1 MKPLK
6 LTVSAFGPYAERV
19 EVDFTKLGNQ
29 GLYLITGDTGAGKTT
44 LFDALTYALY
54 GETSGKT
61 REASMLRSQ
70 YAVPDTP
77 TFVELEFLYKGKIYK
92 VRRNPE
98 YLRPAKRGNGMT
110 TEKPGAELYYPDGR
124 PPVTKMSEVTPAIVE
139 LLGVTYEQFVKI
151 AMIAQG
157 KFRELLETNTEKR
170 SEIFRQLFHTY
181 FFQDFQD
188 KIKAK
193 AGM

>member
-1 MKPLK
+1 
-6 LTVSAFGPYAERV
+6 
-19 EVDFTKLGNQ
+19 
-29 GLYLITGDTGAGKTT
+29 
-44 LFDALTYALY
+44 
-54 GETSGKT
+54 
-61 REASMLRSQ
+61 
-70 YAVPDTP
+70 
-77 TFVELEFLYKGKIYK
+77 
-92 VRRNPE
+92 
-98 YLRPAKRGNGMT
+98 
-110 TEKPGAELYYPDGR
+110 
-124 PPVTKMSEVTPAIVE
+124 MSEVTPAIVE

-193 AGM
+193 AGMQKKKDL